1 MAKTITLQELKPG
14 DIVLYSPPP
23 GKDAWESWL
32 ICFFTGSPV
41 SHTAMIDSNPGYVIK
56 KIPVIDLKQHQ
67 AVSGKS
73 GMRDTYTPLK
83 TVFAPSSSPVEIAQ
97 GLKLNGADEMYIADL
112 DLIESQGHN
121 IDDIKM
127 VNTILPV
134 MFDGGVKNIEGFEF
148 FLDYAFKI
156 IVPTETLESIDEM
169 RKIFEKYPK
178 ERIVVSVDVKN
189 NELLAKNFDLS
200 LQEFKEI
207 LKELD
212 PNEIIL
218 LDITGVGTE
227 KGYNKKL
234 LDEFDELK
242 DKLIIAGG
250 LNKQSL
256 GELESLG
263 IKKVLIGTS
272 LHSGE
277 VRLLD

>member
-1 MAKTITLQELKPG
+1 M
-14 DIVLYSPPP
+14 
-23 GKDAWESWL
+23 
-32 ICFFTGSPV
+32 
-41 SHTAMIDSNPGYVIK
+41 IK

-73 GMRDTYTPLK
+73 GMRDTYTLLR
-83 TVFAPSSSPVEIAQ
+83 TVFAPSSNPVEIAQ

-121 IDDIKM
+121 INDIRM

-134 MFDGGVKNIEGFEF
+134 MFDGGVKDAESFEF
-148 FLDYAFKI
+148 FLEFAYKV
-156 IVPTETLESIDEM
+156 IVPTETLKSIEEM
-169 RKIFEKYPK
+169 EMIFERFPK

-189 NELLAKNFDLS
+189 NELLCKNFDMTLK
-200 LQEFKEI
+200 EFKEI
-207 LKELD
+207 LKVLD

-227 KGYNKKL
+227 KGFNEEL
-234 LDEFDELK
+234 LNEFDEMK
-242 DKLIIAGG
+242 DKIIMAGG
-250 LNKQSL
+250 LNKNSI

-277 VRLLD
+277 VKILD

>member
-1 MAKTITLQELKPG
+1 M
-14 DIVLYSPPP
+14 
-23 GKDAWESWL
+23 
-32 ICFFTGSPV
+32 
-41 SHTAMIDSNPGYVIK
+41 IK

-73 GMRDTYTPLK
+73 GMRDTYTPLR
-83 TVFAPSSSPVEIAQ
+83 TVFAPSSNPVEIAQ

-121 IDDIKM
+121 IDDIRM

-134 MFDGGVKNIEGFEF
+134 MFDGGVKNLEGFEF
-148 FLDYAFKI
+148 FLNYAYKI

-178 ERIVVSVDVKN
+178 ERIAISVDVKN
-189 NELLAKNFDLS
+189 NELLAKHLDLNLS
-200 LQEFKEI
+200 EFKEI

-227 KGYNKKL
+227 KGYNKEL
-234 LDEFDELK
+234 LDEFGELK

-277 VRLLD
+277 VKLLD

>member
-1 MAKTITLQELKPG
+1 M
-14 DIVLYSPPP
+14 
-23 GKDAWESWL
+23 
-32 ICFFTGSPV
+32 
-41 SHTAMIDSNPGYVIK
+41 IK

-73 GMRDTYTPLK
+73 GMRDTYQPLR
-83 TVFAPSSSPVEIAQ
+83 TVFAPSANPVEIAQ

-121 IDDIKM
+121 IHEIKM
-127 VNTILPV
+127 VNSIIPV
-134 MFDGGVKNIEGFEF
+134 MLDPGLKDAESFPF
-148 FLDYAFKI
+148 FLDYAYKV
-156 IVPTETLESIDEM
+156 IVPTETLKSIEELEL
-169 RKIFEKYPK
+169 IFEKYPK

-189 NELLAKNFDLS
+189 DELLSKHLDLNLS
-200 LQEFKEI
+200 EFKEV
-207 LKELD
+207 LKRLN

-234 LDEFDELK
+234 LEEFEELK

-250 LNKQSL
+250 LNKDSL

-277 VRLLD
+277 VKLLD

>member
-1 MAKTITLQELKPG
+1 M
-14 DIVLYSPPP
+14 
-23 GKDAWESWL
+23 
-32 ICFFTGSPV
+32 
-41 SHTAMIDSNPGYVIK
+41 IK

-73 GMRDTYTPLK
+73 GMRDTYQPLN
-83 TVFAPSSSPVEIAQ
+83 TVYASSANPVEIAQ

-112 DLIESQGHN
+112 DLIESKGHN
-121 IDDIKM
+121 INDIKM
-127 VNTILPV
+127 VNTIIPV
-134 MFDGGVKNIEGFEF
+134 MFDGGVKNCESFEF
-148 FLDYAFKI
+148 FLDYAYKI
-156 IVPTETLESIDEM
+156 IVPTETLESIEEM
-169 RKIFEKYPK
+169 EKIFEKYPK
-178 ERIVVSVDVKN
+178 ERIVVSIDTKN
-189 NELLAKNFDLS
+189 DELLARHLDLS
-200 LQEFKEI
+200 LSDFKDI
-207 LKELD
+207 LVRLD

-234 LDEFDELK
+234 LDEFGELK

-250 LNKQSL
+250 LNKDSL

-277 VRLLD
+277 VKLLD

>member
-1 MAKTITLQELKPG
+1 ML
-14 DIVLYSPPP
+14 
-23 GKDAWESWL
+23 
-32 ICFFTGSPV
+32 
-41 SHTAMIDSNPGYVIK
+41 K

-73 GMRDTYTPLK
+73 GMRDTYTPLN
-83 TVFAPSSSPVEIAQ
+83 TVFAPSSNPIEIAQ

-134 MFDGGVKNIEGFEF
+134 MFDGGVKNLEAFEF
-148 FLDYAFKI
+148 FLEYAYKI

-169 RKIFEKYPK
+169 KKIFEKYPK
-178 ERIVVSVDVKN
+178 ERIVVSIDVKN
-189 NELLAKNFDLS
+189 NELLSKNFDMS
-200 LQEFKEI
+200 LEEFKEI
-207 LKELD
+207 LIELD

-218 LDITGVGTE
+218 LDISGVGTE
-227 KGYNKKL
+227 KGYNKEL
-234 LDEFDELK
+234 LDEFEELK

-250 LNKQSL
+250 LNKQSI
-256 GELESLG
+256 GELDALG

-277 VRLLD
+277 VKLLD

>member
-1 MAKTITLQELKPG
+1 M
-14 DIVLYSPPP
+14 
-23 GKDAWESWL
+23 
-32 ICFFTGSPV
+32 
-41 SHTAMIDSNPGYVIK
+41 IK

-73 GMRDTYTPLK
+73 GMRDTYQPLN
-83 TVFAPSSSPVEIAQ
+83 TVFAPSSNPVEIAQ

-121 IDDIKM
+121 ITDIKM
-127 VNTILPV
+127 VNTIIPV
-134 MFDGGVKNIEGFEF
+134 MFDGGVKNCESFEF
-148 FLDYAFKI
+148 FLEYAYKI
-156 IVPTETLESIDEM
+156 IIPTETLESIEEM
-169 RKIFEKYPK
+169 ERIFEKYPK
-178 ERIVVSVDVKN
+178 ERIVVSVDTKN
-189 NELLAKNFDLS
+189 SELLSRHLDLS
-200 LQEFKEI
+200 LSELKEI
-207 LKELD
+207 LIRLD

-234 LDEFDELK
+234 LDEFSQLK

-250 LNKQSL
+250 LNKDSL
-256 GELESLG
+256 NELESLG

-277 VRLLD
+277 VNLLD